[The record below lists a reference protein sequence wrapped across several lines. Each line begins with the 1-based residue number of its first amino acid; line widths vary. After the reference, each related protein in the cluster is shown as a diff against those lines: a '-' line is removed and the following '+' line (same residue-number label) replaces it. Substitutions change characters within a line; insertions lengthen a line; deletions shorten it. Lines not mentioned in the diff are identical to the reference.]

1 MASPFADRALS
12 VPPSTYSSGDDH
24 LVGIN
29 GVDGA
34 GGAGGSVGCDGVG
47 VFGGIVGVNGNDDE
61 GDGGGRDDG
70 GGGDCHFCIAS
81 AISLFQVTPAPTQPP
96 PATIQ
101 ILTAK

>member
-24 LVGIN
+24 LVDVN

-34 GGAGGSVGCDGVG
+34 GGGVG
-47 VFGGIVGVNGNDDE
+47 GVGGVGGNDDE
-61 GDGGGRDDG
+61 V
-70 GGGDCHFCIAS
+70 GGGDCHSCIAS

>member
-34 GGAGGSVGCDGVG
+34 GGAGGSVGEVGGVG
-47 VFGGIVGVNGNDDE
+47 GVGGFGGNDDE
-61 GDGGGRDDG
+61 GGGGG

>member
-1 MASPFADRALS
+1 MPAR
-12 VPPSTYSSGDDH
+12 
-24 LVGIN
+24 
-29 GVDGA
+29 
-34 GGAGGSVGCDGVG
+34 
-47 VFGGIVGVNGNDDE
+47 E
-61 GDGGGRDDG
+61 RGGGRAGGRGGGPDGGQAGGGLDGG